1 MYGSSP
7 IIILSS
13 DSTDS
18 LFDLSYLWCSQ
29 NDKIILQ
36 FSGYILSLG
45 QPWLWPLEIWVLPTQ
60 VKLQDWTSTLG
71 NSLALAH
78 YLLCAAIWNL
88 PVPGSFEIP
97 ALKSTSSSW
106 ALWCLLLGTCPCN
119 NSYLFICP
127 TPHSV
132 SSGHS
137 WRAEGSPLCPP
148 SSLFLLICSGCLEV
162 FLGA

>member
-1 MYGSSP
+1 MIMTAGNLGTTYPGETSGLDKP
-7 IIILSS
+7 YLYFGELLGP
-13 DSTDS
+13 STNVS
-18 LFDLSYLWCSQ
+18 R
-29 NDKIILQ
+29 
-36 FSGYILSLG
+36 
-45 QPWLWPLEIWVLPTQ
+45 
-60 VKLQDWTSTLG
+60 
-71 NSLALAH
+71 SLALAH

-119 NSYLFICP
+119 NSYLLICP

-137 WRAEGSPLCPP
+137 WPAEGSPLCPP